1 MTVFK
6 KNPESFSALRSFLR
20 GYLHEDWKQEYES
33 AEQAAH
39 DFWEDADPEE
49 RSRVRGEWL
58 TFAESVKGQPL
69 NTITNRLRDLGSAW
83 RPSSESDLDAITR
96 ALQHHPSD

>member
-1 MTVFK
+1 MT
-6 KNPESFSALRSFLR
+6 NPKENREELPALRSFLR

-33 AEQAAH
+33 AKQAAR

-49 RSRVRGEWL
+49 RDRVRSQWL
-58 TFAESVKGQPL
+58 TFVESAKGQPL
-69 NTITNRLRDLGSAW
+69 EKISRRLHELGCSW

-96 ALQHHPSD
+96 ALTTSQ